1 MLEVQCSHTRPG
13 GFQLNVRFSTDQ
25 KVVSLFGPSGSGKT
39 TLLDVIAGVM
49 RPDAG
54 HVLLDGETL
63 TNTERGIHIALHR
76 RRIGVVFQDLL
87 LFPHLSVAG
96 NLNYPRKWGRRSKS
110 PITFDKVASVLEL
123 SALLSRRPH
132 SLSGGERQRVA
143 LGRALLSSP
152 RLLVLDEP
160 LAALDEPLKSRILT
174 YLDRV
179 VHEWE
184 IPTVFVSHSQAE
196 VRRFAAWC
204 AVLDKGSI
212 IAEGTPDAALGTL
225 GALSLQDDAA
235 PANVLRLDDVFR
247 TQDACVGTVGGQA
260 VRLPDLPPKALGTV
274 YVHFPPESVLLS
286 RDDVPNI
293 SARNHLRGTVVH
305 LVGQGTAV
313 FVGIDV
319 GQIIWAEV
327 TPGAVRDLSIAVGN
341 PITCLIKAHSLRVL
355 E

>member
-1 MLEVQCSHTRPG
+1 MLEVQCRHTHPG
-13 GFQLNVRFSTDQ
+13 GFRLDARFSSDQ
-25 KVVSLFGPSGSGKT
+25 RVVALFGPSGSGKT
-39 TLLDVIAGVM
+39 TMLDVIAGVL
-49 RPDAG
+49 RPDSG
-54 HVLLDGETL
+54 RVVLDGETL
-63 TNTERGIHIALHR
+63 TDAEGGIHVPLHK

-96 NLNYPRKWGRRSKS
+96 NLNYPRRWGRRVNS
-110 PITFDKVASVLEL
+110 PITFDKVVDVLEL
-123 SALLSRRPH
+123 TALLSRTPH

-143 LGRALLSSP
+143 LGRALLSGP

-184 IPTVFVSHSQAE
+184 IPVVFVSHSQAE

-212 IAEGTPDAALGTL
+212 IAEGTPGKALGTL

-235 PANVLRLDDVFR
+235 PANLLRLDNVSC
-247 TQDACVGTVGGQA
+247 TQGACVGMVGKQV
-260 VRLPDLPPKALGTV
+260 VRLPGLPQNASGPV
-274 YVHFPPESVLLS
+274 YVQFPPESVLLS

-305 LVGQGTAV
+305 LVEQGAAV

>member
-1 MLEVQCSHTRPG
+1 MLDVQCSHTRPG
-13 GFQLNVRFSTDQ
+13 GFRLSARFRTDQ
-25 KVVSLFGPSGSGKT
+25 KVVALFGPSGSGKT
-39 TLLDVIAGVM
+39 TILDIIAGVL
-49 RPDAG
+49 RPDSG
-54 HVLLDGETL
+54 RVVLDGETL
-63 TNTERGIHIALHR
+63 TDTERGIQAALHQ

-96 NLNYPRKWGRRSKS
+96 NLNYPRRWGRREHS
-110 PITFDKVASVLEL
+110 PITVEKVVAVLEL
-123 SALLSRRPH
+123 SPLLGRRPQ

-160 LAALDEPLKSRILT
+160 LAALDETLKSRILT

-184 IPTVFVSHSQAE
+184 IPAVFVSHSQAE

-204 AVLDKGSI
+204 AVLENGSV
-212 IAEGTPDAALGTL
+212 IAEGTPEDALGTP
-225 GALSLQDDAA
+225 GALSLHDDAA
-235 PANVLRLDDVFR
+235 PANVLRLDQVVCE
-247 TQDACVGTVGGQA
+247 QDSCVGTVGGQS
-260 VRLPDLPPKALGTV
+260 VRLAGPLAKTSGTA
-274 YVHFPPESVLLS
+274 YVQFSPESVLLS
-286 RDDVPNI
+286 MDDVPNV

-305 LVGQGTAV
+305 LVGQGAAV
-313 FVGIDV
+313 FVGIDI
-319 GQIIWAEV
+319 GQVIWAEV
-327 TPGAVRDLSIAVGN
+327 TPGAVRDLEIAVGK